1 MESGRKALVASAASV
16 LDADVVNRVAVAVLH
31 VAVVVAAATA
41 ATTTTSA
48 VGRAAVAASPF
59 LVVMIHDLCPV
70 EEKNLMQ
77 REQRVIFVRTE
88 TKHIR
93 GCSTAARQASATIVL
108 LSRFF

>member
-48 VGRAAVAASPF
+48 VGRAVAASPF

>member
-70 EEKNLMQ
+70 EE
-77 REQRVIFVRTE
+77 
-88 TKHIR
+88 
-93 GCSTAARQASATIVL
+93 
-108 LSRFF
+108 